1 MPRHPAKAPSRP
13 QPKKEPVKRPNPA
26 RPVGLDVMAEK
37 VARYPEVALLRNEL
51 GNLLVESGRLE
62 EAVTHYRKAV
72 KLEPGFATAWNNL
85 GVAMAGLGRHNI
97 AIAAYRKA
105 IKAVP
110 AYALAYYNLGAAYD
124 ARGRY
129 TRAVA
134 SYQKAIELDP
144 GLLDLRQNPQVASN
158 RNLAA
163 VLIGAYL
170 DRGGSV
176 VLPVQSYYPTPPATI
191 PGR

>member
-1 MPRHPAKAPSRP
+1 MT
-13 QPKKEPVKRPNPA
+13 
-26 RPVGLDVMAEK
+26 EK
-37 VARYPEVALLRNEL
+37 VARYPDVALLRNEL
-51 GNLLVESGRLE
+51 GNLLVENGRLE
-62 EAVTHYRKAV
+62 EAVTQYRMAV

-85 GVAMAGLGRHNI
+85 GVAMAGLGRHEV

-105 IKAVP
+105 IRAAP
-110 AYALAYYNLGAAYD
+110 TYALAHYNLGVAYD

-129 TRAVA
+129 NRAIA

-144 GLLDLRQNPQVASN
+144 GLLDLRQNPQIASN

-163 VLIGAYL
+163 VLVGSYL

-176 VLPVQSYYPTPPATI
+176 VLPIQSYYPTPPAPA